1 MRDHFLPFS
10 PPLIGDEEIN
20 EVVDTLREGWITT
33 GPKVKRFEDEFATFV
48 GSPAALALNSGTA
61 ALHGALATLGIGPGD
76 AVITTPMTFCSSV
89 HVIEQVGAR
98 PIFVDVQPDTLN
110 IDPNKVEVVIRKLK
124 AESSKLKVR
133 AILPVHLYGHPCE
146 MDSIMQLAKKYDLR
160 IIEDAA
166 HALPARFN
174 GQVIGT
180 IGDLT
185 AFSFY
190 STKNI
195 TTAEGGMLTGKSE
208 LIEEARLWSL
218 HGMDRDAWKRY
229 SSEGSWYYEVIRPG
243 FKYNMPDIAAAI
255 GIQQLRKLNKFQT
268 RRKGIVSRYNEAFSK
283 FEELQIPVN
292 RPEVE
297 HAWHLYVIRLNL
309 SRLKINRN
317 QFIEELKVRNIGTS
331 VHFIPIHIHPYYR
344 DKYGYKL
351 DDFPITYREYQRIVS
366 LPLYPKM
373 TDQDVEDVI
382 EAVREVVQRFRD

>member
-1 MRDHFLPFS
+1 MRDTFLPFS
-10 PPLIGDEEIN
+10 PPLIGQEEID
-20 EVVDTLREGWITT
+20 EVVESLRTGWITT
-33 GPKVKRFEDEFATFV
+33 GPKVKRFEEEFASFI
-48 GSPAALALNSGTA
+48 GSPAALALSSGTG
-61 ALHGALATLGIGPGD
+61 ALHIALATLGIGPGD
-76 AVITTPMTFCSSV
+76 TVITTPMTFCSSV
-89 HVIEQVGAR
+89 HVIEQVGAK
-98 PIFVDVQPDTLN
+98 PVLVDVQPDTLN
-110 IDPNKVEVVIRKLK
+110 IDPAKIEEVLKL
-124 AESSKLKVR
+124 ATRNSKLEVK
-133 AILPVHLYGHPCE
+133 ALLPVHLYGHPCDMKAI
-146 MDSIMQLAKKYDLR
+146 MDIAKKYNLKV
-160 IIEDAA
+160 IEDAA
-166 HALPARFN
+166 HALPAKFN
-174 GQVIGT
+174 GNIIGT

-268 RRKGIVSRYNEAFSK
+268 CRKGIVSRYNEAFSK
-283 FEELQIPVN
+283 FEELQIPVK

-309 SRLKINRN
+309 NCLKISRN

-331 VHFIPIHIHPYYR
+331 VHFIPVHLHPYYR
-344 DKYGYKL
+344 DKYGYKPE
-351 DDFPITYREYQRIVS
+351 DFPIAYREYQRIVS

-382 EAVREVVQRFRD
+382 EAVTEVVQRFRD